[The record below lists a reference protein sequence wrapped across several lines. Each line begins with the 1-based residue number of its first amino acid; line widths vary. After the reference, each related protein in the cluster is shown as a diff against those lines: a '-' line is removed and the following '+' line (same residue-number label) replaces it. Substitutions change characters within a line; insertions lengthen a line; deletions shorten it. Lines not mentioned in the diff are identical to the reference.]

1 MNVDDLRFR
10 DPANAR
16 AYIRKIADQIEEPE
30 EMMEFLNA
38 CNITQAALACWL
50 FEAKRYNL
58 LQQGHCVHGV
68 YDQIE
73 SKIELKVAW
82 KEYCFAFEEFQFA
95 KEKLKEIISKLHI
108 EPAYRTCIVSE
119 NIRQRIIDNC

>member
-1 MNVDDLRFR
+1 MNVDDLWFR

-50 FEAKRYNL
+50 FETKRYNL
-58 LQQGHCVHGV
+58 LLQSICIKGA
-68 YDQIE
+68 YDQVE
-73 SKIELKVAW
+73 SKIELKDAW
-82 KEYCFAFEEFQFA
+82 NEYSIASEEFQFA

-108 EPAYRTCIVSE
+108 EPVLFRKTY
-119 NIRQRIIDNC
+119 DKDL